1 MTARPLLRPSATGAT
16 VACDLNEVTGRR
28 GSLVVHD
35 EFAPPEQI
43 FNRKGTD
50 MVTNDKTNA
59 NDELVAKV
67 RAHVEA
73 RVTLLASC
81 SRNANALNNSATA
94 WAYAELRAIAEGL
107 TDRDAVQRAVCE
119 KFPKVTGNG
128 KVSKTPNSAFKTS
141 FDKFVLLADVLAG
154 EHKTYTSDN
163 ALRLAT
169 EFVSDDN
176 ARASGGYRMTL
187 NDVVDR
193 IKSDHAAAA
202 REERANESEA
212 DKAARKAREAAE
224 GNAVVAGIVVND
236 GAVMLA
242 LAERIANLEPE
253 QAVAFIEPL
262 RKLMEACEGA
272 VTVAL
277 ATTAEAEA
285 EKLAA

>member
-1 MTARPLLRPSATGAT
+1 
-16 VACDLNEVTGRR
+16 
-28 GSLVVHD
+28 
-35 EFAPPEQI
+35 
-43 FNRKGTD
+43 
-50 MVTNDKTNA
+50 MVTNNNANA

-154 EHKTYTSDN
+154 EHKTYSSD
-163 ALRLAT
+163 ALLSIARD
-169 EFVSDDN
+169 FVSDDN
-176 ARASGGYRMTL
+176 AVRNNEGAIQRYRMTL
-187 NDVVDR
+187 NDAVDR
-193 IKSDHAAAA
+193 IKSAHAAAG
-202 REERANESEA
+202 REERANESEQ
-212 DKAARKAREAAE
+212 DKANRKAREAAE
-224 GNAVVAGIVVND
+224 ANATVAGIVAND

-242 LAERIANLEPE
+242 LAERIASLEPE

-262 RKLMEACEGA
+262 RKLMESCEGA

-277 ATTAEAEA
+277 AVMAEAEA